1 LTVAE
6 EGIEV
11 AGAHEHALEHQAHG
25 GDGLSRQIAVFTA
38 LLAAFGAVVGY
49 LGGHT
54 QNEALLF
61 KNEAVLMKAHAS
73 DQWAYYQA
81 KSTKQRL
88 MEMAASL
95 GPEDKREYYQAQ
107 ARRYDEEQK
116 EIKLKAEEFDHKS
129 AEADDES
136 RHALFPHTR
145 LAQAM
150 SAIQIAI
157 ALASVTALTRQRWL
171 LAPALF
177 SAAAAI
183 ALVAVAYA

>member
-1 LTVAE
+1 MAE
-6 EGIEV
+6 EGIEIH
-11 AGAHEHALEHQAHG
+11 AAHEHELEHRAHG

-38 LLAAFGAVVGY
+38 LLAASGAVVGY

-88 MEMAASL
+88 MEMAESL
-95 GPEDKREYYQAQ
+95 GPADKQEFYRKEAE
-107 ARRYDEEQK
+107 RYAAEQKDIKAKAEAFDRKSQEADEE
-116 EIKLKAEEFDHKS
+116 S
-129 AEADDES
+129 S
-136 RHALFPHTR
+136 HALQPHTL

-171 LAPALF
+171 LAPAVF
-177 SAAAAI
+177 A
-183 ALVAVAYA
+183 ALVGAGLVGSAYLF